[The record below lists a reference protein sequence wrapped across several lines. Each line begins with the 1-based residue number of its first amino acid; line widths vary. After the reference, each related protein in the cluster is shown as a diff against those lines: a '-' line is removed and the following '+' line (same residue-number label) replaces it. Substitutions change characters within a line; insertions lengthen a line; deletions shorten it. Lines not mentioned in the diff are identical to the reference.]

1 MPILLLIKP
10 LASFLSFIENSSF
23 QLLFCLLQNSASS
36 VSNEQPSEN
45 ASSEDPMD
53 KPDVPR
59 AVKNWPQEPL
69 KLGQVAGVSVNSALQ
84 PVIFHRGD
92 RVWDIE

>member
-1 MPILLLIKP
+1 
-10 LASFLSFIENSSF
+10 
-23 QLLFCLLQNSASS
+23 
-36 VSNEQPSEN
+36 
-45 ASSEDPMD
+45 MD

-69 KLGQVAGVSVNSALQ
+69 KLGQVSGVSVNSALQ